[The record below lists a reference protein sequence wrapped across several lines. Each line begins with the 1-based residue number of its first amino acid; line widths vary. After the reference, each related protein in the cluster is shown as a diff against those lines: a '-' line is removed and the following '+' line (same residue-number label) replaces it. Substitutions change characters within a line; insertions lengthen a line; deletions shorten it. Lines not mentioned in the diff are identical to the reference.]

1 MFTDRD
7 LRNLIVPLFVEQFL
21 LMLVGLADT
30 FVVSY
35 VGEAAV
41 SGVSLV
47 NSFNTVLI
55 FLFTALASGG
65 AVIISQYIGS
75 QNQTRASMA
84 AGQLLMISALLSIVL
99 SALILLFDQ
108 GLLTLLFGKVEA
120 DVMDACLTYLRI
132 SAYSFPAL
140 AVYNASAAL
149 CRSVGKTQV
158 TMYISLV
165 ANVVNIVGNCVGVF
179 VLNLGVAGVAYP
191 SLLSRLLSAVAVT
204 VYCFGKGCSV
214 RYHAKDI
221 FAWKGELLKK
231 IMGIAL
237 PNGVENGVH
246 QLVKVA
252 LSSLVALFG
261 TYQIAANGVAQ
272 SIWSLASLMGLAMAP
287 VFTTVI
293 GQCMGARDVDAANHY
308 FKKLNKITFLLSVG
322 WNGLVLT
329 LTPLLL
335 HFFQLSP
342 EAKRLVFFMVLINNV
357 INGLFYPMAGPVGS
371 GLRAAGDVTFTMV
384 VSVTL
389 TVAARLFFSVVFGL
403 WLGWGVI
410 GVTVGMSIDL
420 VIRAALF
427 YWRYRTQKWTTFQ
440 LI

>member
-47 NSFNTVLI
+47 NSLNTVLI

-140 AVYNASAAL
+140 AVYNAGAAL

-179 VLNLGVAGVAYP
+179 VLHQGVAGVAYP

-204 VYCFGKGCSV
+204 VYCFGKAV
-214 RYHAKDI
+214 RCA
-221 FAWKGELLKK
+221 
-231 IMGIAL
+231 
-237 PNGVENGVH
+237 
-246 QLVKVA
+246 
-252 LSSLVALFG
+252 
-261 TYQIAANGVAQ
+261 
-272 SIWSLASLMGLAMAP
+272 
-287 VFTTVI
+287 TTP
-293 GQCMGARDVDAANHY
+293 
-308 FKKLNKITFLLSVG
+308 KTF
-322 WNGLVLT
+322 
-329 LTPLLL
+329 
-335 HFFQLSP
+335 SP
-342 EAKRLVFFMVLINNV
+342 GRE
-357 INGLFYPMAGPVGS
+357 S
-371 GLRAAGDVTFTMV
+371 C
-384 VSVTL
+384 
-389 TVAARLFFSVVFGL
+389 
-403 WLGWGVI
+403 
-410 GVTVGMSIDL
+410 
-420 VIRAALF
+420 
-427 YWRYRTQKWTTFQ
+427 
-440 LI
+440 

>member
-1 MFTDRD
+1 M
-7 LRNLIVPLFVEQFL
+7 
-21 LMLVGLADT
+21 
-30 FVVSY
+30 
-35 VGEAAV
+35 
-41 SGVSLV
+41 
-47 NSFNTVLI
+47 
-55 FLFTALASGG
+55 
-65 AVIISQYIGS
+65 
-75 QNQTRASMA
+75 
-84 AGQLLMISALLSIVL
+84 
-99 SALILLFDQ
+99 
-108 GLLTLLFGKVEA
+108 
-120 DVMDACLTYLRI
+120 
-132 SAYSFPAL
+132 
-140 AVYNASAAL
+140 
-149 CRSVGKTQV
+149 
-158 TMYISLV
+158 
-165 ANVVNIVGNCVGVF
+165 
-179 VLNLGVAGVAYP
+179 
-191 SLLSRLLSAVAVT
+191 
-204 VYCFGKGCSV
+204 
-214 RYHAKDI
+214 
-221 FAWKGELLKK
+221 
-231 IMGIAL
+231 
-237 PNGVENGVH
+237 
-246 QLVKVA
+246 A

-322 WNGLVLT
+322 WNGLVLD

-389 TVAARLFFSVVFGL
+389 TVVARLFFSVVFGL

>member
-21 LMLVGLADT
+21 LMLVGLVDT

-140 AVYNASAAL
+140 AVYNAGAAL
-149 CRSVGKTQV
+149 CRSVG
-158 TMYISLV
+158 
-165 ANVVNIVGNCVGVF
+165 
-179 VLNLGVAGVAYP
+179 
-191 SLLSRLLSAVAVT
+191 
-204 VYCFGKGCSV
+204 
-214 RYHAKDI
+214 
-221 FAWKGELLKK
+221 
-231 IMGIAL
+231 
-237 PNGVENGVH
+237 
-246 QLVKVA
+246 
-252 LSSLVALFG
+252 
-261 TYQIAANGVAQ
+261 
-272 SIWSLASLMGLAMAP
+272 
-287 VFTTVI
+287 
-293 GQCMGARDVDAANHY
+293 
-308 FKKLNKITFLLSVG
+308 
-322 WNGLVLT
+322 
-329 LTPLLL
+329 
-335 HFFQLSP
+335 
-342 EAKRLVFFMVLINNV
+342 
-357 INGLFYPMAGPVGS
+357 
-371 GLRAAGDVTFTMV
+371 LR
-384 VSVTL
+384 
-389 TVAARLFFSVVFGL
+389 
-403 WLGWGVI
+403 
-410 GVTVGMSIDL
+410 
-420 VIRAALF
+420 
-427 YWRYRTQKWTTFQ
+427 
-440 LI
+440 

>member
-140 AVYNASAAL
+140 AVYNAGAAL

-179 VLNLGVAGVAYP
+179 VLHLGVAGVAYP

-322 WNGLVLT
+322 WNGLVLA

-335 HFFQLSP
+335 HFFRLSP

-389 TVAARLFFSVVFGL
+389 TVVARLFFSVVFGL

>member
-47 NSFNTVLI
+47 NSLNTVLI

-140 AVYNASAAL
+140 AVYNAGAAL
-149 CRSVGKTQV
+149 CRSVGKT
-158 TMYISLV
+158 
-165 ANVVNIVGNCVGVF
+165 
-179 VLNLGVAGVAYP
+179 
-191 SLLSRLLSAVAVT
+191 
-204 VYCFGKGCSV
+204 
-214 RYHAKDI
+214 
-221 FAWKGELLKK
+221 
-231 IMGIAL
+231 
-237 PNGVENGVH
+237 
-246 QLVKVA
+246 
-252 LSSLVALFG
+252 
-261 TYQIAANGVAQ
+261 
-272 SIWSLASLMGLAMAP
+272 
-287 VFTTVI
+287 
-293 GQCMGARDVDAANHY
+293 
-308 FKKLNKITFLLSVG
+308 
-322 WNGLVLT
+322 
-329 LTPLLL
+329 
-335 HFFQLSP
+335 
-342 EAKRLVFFMVLINNV
+342 
-357 INGLFYPMAGPVGS
+357 
-371 GLRAAGDVTFTMV
+371 
-384 VSVTL
+384 
-389 TVAARLFFSVVFGL
+389 
-403 WLGWGVI
+403 
-410 GVTVGMSIDL
+410 
-420 VIRAALF
+420 
-427 YWRYRTQKWTTFQ
+427 
-440 LI
+440 

>member
-1 MFTDRD
+1 M
-7 LRNLIVPLFVEQFL
+7 RNLIVPLFVEQFL

-140 AVYNASAAL
+140 AVYNAGAAL

-179 VLNLGVAGVAYP
+179 VLHLGVAGVAYP

-322 WNGLVLT
+322 WNGLVLA

-335 HFFQLSP
+335 HFFRLSP

-389 TVAARLFFSVVFGL
+389 TVVARLFFSVVFGL

>member
-1 MFTDRD
+1 VFTDRD

-140 AVYNASAAL
+140 AVYNAGAAL
-149 CRSVGKTQV
+149 CRSVG
-158 TMYISLV
+158 
-165 ANVVNIVGNCVGVF
+165 
-179 VLNLGVAGVAYP
+179 
-191 SLLSRLLSAVAVT
+191 
-204 VYCFGKGCSV
+204 
-214 RYHAKDI
+214 
-221 FAWKGELLKK
+221 
-231 IMGIAL
+231 
-237 PNGVENGVH
+237 
-246 QLVKVA
+246 
-252 LSSLVALFG
+252 
-261 TYQIAANGVAQ
+261 
-272 SIWSLASLMGLAMAP
+272 
-287 VFTTVI
+287 
-293 GQCMGARDVDAANHY
+293 
-308 FKKLNKITFLLSVG
+308 
-322 WNGLVLT
+322 
-329 LTPLLL
+329 
-335 HFFQLSP
+335 
-342 EAKRLVFFMVLINNV
+342 
-357 INGLFYPMAGPVGS
+357 
-371 GLRAAGDVTFTMV
+371 LR
-384 VSVTL
+384 
-389 TVAARLFFSVVFGL
+389 
-403 WLGWGVI
+403 
-410 GVTVGMSIDL
+410 
-420 VIRAALF
+420 
-427 YWRYRTQKWTTFQ
+427 
-440 LI
+440 

>member
-75 QNQTRASMA
+75 QNSTRASMA
-84 AGQLLMISALLSIVL
+84 ASQLLMISALLSIVL
-99 SALILLFDQ
+99 SALIILFDQ

-140 AVYNASAAL
+140 AVYNAGAAL

-179 VLNLGVAGVAYP
+179 VLHQGVAGVAYP

-204 VYCFGKGCSV
+204 IYCFGKGCSV

-293 GQCMGARDVDAANHY
+293 GQCMGAQDVDAANHY

-322 WNGLVLT
+322 WNGLVLA

-357 INGLFYPMAGPVGS
+357 INGIFYPMAGPVGS

-420 VIRAALF
+420 IIRAALF

>member
-21 LMLVGLADT
+21 LMLVGLEDT

-47 NSFNTVLI
+47 NSLNTVLI

-140 AVYNASAAL
+140 AVYNAGAAL

-179 VLNLGVAGVAYP
+179 VLHQGVAGVAYP

-204 VYCFGKGCSV
+204 VYCFGKAV
-214 RYHAKDI
+214 RCA
-221 FAWKGELLKK
+221 
-231 IMGIAL
+231 
-237 PNGVENGVH
+237 
-246 QLVKVA
+246 
-252 LSSLVALFG
+252 
-261 TYQIAANGVAQ
+261 
-272 SIWSLASLMGLAMAP
+272 
-287 VFTTVI
+287 TTP
-293 GQCMGARDVDAANHY
+293 
-308 FKKLNKITFLLSVG
+308 KTF
-322 WNGLVLT
+322 
-329 LTPLLL
+329 
-335 HFFQLSP
+335 SP
-342 EAKRLVFFMVLINNV
+342 GRE
-357 INGLFYPMAGPVGS
+357 S
-371 GLRAAGDVTFTMV
+371 C
-384 VSVTL
+384 
-389 TVAARLFFSVVFGL
+389 
-403 WLGWGVI
+403 
-410 GVTVGMSIDL
+410 
-420 VIRAALF
+420 
-427 YWRYRTQKWTTFQ
+427 
-440 LI
+440 

>member
-1 MFTDRD
+1 
-7 LRNLIVPLFVEQFL
+7 
-21 LMLVGLADT
+21 
-30 FVVSY
+30 
-35 VGEAAV
+35 
-41 SGVSLV
+41 
-47 NSFNTVLI
+47 
-55 FLFTALASGG
+55 
-65 AVIISQYIGS
+65 
-75 QNQTRASMA
+75 
-84 AGQLLMISALLSIVL
+84 
-99 SALILLFDQ
+99 
-108 GLLTLLFGKVEA
+108 
-120 DVMDACLTYLRI
+120 MDACLTYLRI

-140 AVYNASAAL
+140 AVYNAGAAL

-293 GQCMGARDVDAANHY
+293 GQCMGAQDVDAANHY

-322 WNGLVLT
+322 WNGLVLA

>member
-140 AVYNASAAL
+140 AVYNAGAAL

-322 WNGLVLT
+322 WNGLVLA

-335 HFFQLSP
+335 HFFRLSP

-389 TVAARLFFSVVFGL
+389 TVVARLFFSVVFGL

>member
-35 VGEAAV
+35 LGEAAV

-140 AVYNASAAL
+140 AVYNAGAAL
-149 CRSVGKTQV
+149 CRSVG
-158 TMYISLV
+158 
-165 ANVVNIVGNCVGVF
+165 
-179 VLNLGVAGVAYP
+179 
-191 SLLSRLLSAVAVT
+191 
-204 VYCFGKGCSV
+204 
-214 RYHAKDI
+214 
-221 FAWKGELLKK
+221 
-231 IMGIAL
+231 
-237 PNGVENGVH
+237 
-246 QLVKVA
+246 
-252 LSSLVALFG
+252 
-261 TYQIAANGVAQ
+261 
-272 SIWSLASLMGLAMAP
+272 
-287 VFTTVI
+287 
-293 GQCMGARDVDAANHY
+293 
-308 FKKLNKITFLLSVG
+308 
-322 WNGLVLT
+322 
-329 LTPLLL
+329 
-335 HFFQLSP
+335 
-342 EAKRLVFFMVLINNV
+342 
-357 INGLFYPMAGPVGS
+357 
-371 GLRAAGDVTFTMV
+371 LR
-384 VSVTL
+384 
-389 TVAARLFFSVVFGL
+389 
-403 WLGWGVI
+403 
-410 GVTVGMSIDL
+410 
-420 VIRAALF
+420 
-427 YWRYRTQKWTTFQ
+427 
-440 LI
+440 